1 MKRFFNCLIL
11 CGLVFLTA
19 CSGGSP
25 KPPTVTPPPG
35 GDVWLITSFEASNS
49 NPIVNTVVS
58 VTAAVTLNGAPAPD
72 GTQVEF
78 TANGGVFTSNGQTLA
93 TVLTT
98 GGEASINFGA
108 TDDGVYT
115 VQARV
120 KTLTRQVQIA
130 YRNPDNTGG
139 LQMWSINPREG
150 SYTGG
155 EPVVITGKGI
165 VNPVEVFFTVQGTQY
180 QAIVDSVIQSVPA
193 DSEGTI
199 TIRTP
204 YPSAADTSITSPAD
218 VRVTVKV
225 GTPDEE
231 SQSYPQVFT
240 YISDS
245 VTAGVPV
252 IYGVEPYSGRSAGG
266 ESVTILGLNFAV
278 DEAKALVKNFDEVYF
293 TFNGQD
299 LLAQV
304 ERWSENQ
311 IEVITPRFSLLPL
324 TSNQNAGVK
333 LTRVGDDSVVKNDI
347 FIVKS
352 DIAQPEITGI
362 SPTAGPM
369 DGGTLVTITGHGFEI
384 PIQVLF
390 GTWEATGCQVI
401 DDQSLADNDII
412 TCLTPDLS
420 QQGQVPPYAVTVQV
434 TNLQT
439 GNTATSAQTFTFG
452 ETLYISQANPT
463 EGQIGDLLTL
473 FGAGFEDPLTVWF
486 ANNIEFDVIA
496 VTGTELTLRSPTS
509 LAPTCGDRTGN
520 FRVVLNESNREATG
534 GNYTLLG
541 SNPTVTH
548 VDPIFVDEIDFGNG
562 VVPGEIDIY
571 GVRFAENLLV
581 RINNFTIAPIDT
593 EVISPEHIHIS
604 QIPAPNDFGLVFN
617 TGSCTTGTGLQ
628 GIRNEP
634 TPVNVTV
641 RNLPLGCESTL
652 SQGLV
657 YIPED
662 QTCVAAPAI
671 QLILNTSFPATAA
684 TTCSA
689 PEPLTIANNG
699 AGALEVQTVLLQ
711 GRFLLRRGCGKSERG
726 PVHGGAVQRQYH
738 PAGLLLPRQSERVE
752 LPRRARRHEQ
762 RCGQPGSAQPF
773 GHRSDPPGDH
783 DQPDQRSGLAVRVTM
798 AAGTCGPVADHDH
811 HQLRRQRSH
820 AAERELV
827 GRNTVP
833 DGQPTVPEFHHDSR
847 PGL

>member
-11 CGLVFLTA
+11 FGLVVSVG

-35 GDVWLITSFEASNS
+35 GDVWLITALQASNS
-49 NPIVNTVVS
+49 NPIVNTVVA

-78 TANGGVFTSNGQTLA
+78 SANGGVFTSNGQTLA

-98 GGEASINFGA
+98 GGEASIIFGA

-120 KTLTRQVQIA
+120 RTVTRQVQVS

-139 LQMWSINPREG
+139 LQMWSVNPREG
-150 SYTGG
+150 SYVGG
-155 EPVVITGKGI
+155 EQVVLAGKGI
-165 VNPVEVFFTVQGTQY
+165 VNPVEVYFTVQGTQY
-180 QAIVDSVIQSVPA
+180 QAIVDSVVQSVPA

-204 YPSAADTSITSPAD
+204 YPSAANTNITSPAD
-218 VRVTVKV
+218 IRVIVRV

-231 SQSYPQVFT
+231 SQTYPQVFT
-240 YISDS
+240 FISDS
-245 VTAGVPV
+245 VTVGVPV

-304 ERWSENQ
+304 ERWSANQ
-311 IEVITPRFSLLPL
+311 IEVVTPRFSLLPL

-333 LTRVGDDSVVKNDI
+333 LTRVGDDNVVKNDV

-352 DIAQPEITGI
+352 DIAEPEITGI

-412 TCLTPDLS
+412 TCLTPDIS
-420 QQGQVPPYAVTVQV
+420 QQGQIPPFAVTVQV

-439 GNTATSAQTFTFG
+439 GNTTTSAQTFTFG
-452 ETLYISQANPT
+452 ETLYVSQANPT

-486 ANNIEFDVIA
+486 SGNIEFDVIA

-509 LAPTCGDRTGN
+509 LAPTCGDRSGG
-520 FRVVLNESNREATG
+520 FRVVLNESNREASG

-541 SNPTVTH
+541 SNPTVTS
-548 VDPIFVDEIDFGNG
+548 VDPIFVEETDFGNG

-571 GVRFAENLLV
+571 GVRFADNLLV
-581 RINNFTIAPIDT
+581 RINNYTIAPADT
-593 EVISPEHIHIS
+593 EVDLAGAHPHPPDSRAQRFRALSSTPD
-604 QIPAPNDFGLVFN
+604 PAP
-617 TGSCTTGTGLQ
+617 
-628 GIRNEP
+628 P
-634 TPVNVTV
+634 TPVW
-641 RNLPLGCESTL
+641 
-652 SQGLV
+652 
-657 YIPED
+657 
-662 QTCVAAPAI
+662 
-671 QLILNTSFPATAA
+671 
-684 TTCSA
+684 
-689 PEPLTIANNG
+689 
-699 AGALEVQTVLLQ
+699 
-711 GRFLLRRGCGKSERG
+711 RG
-726 PVHGGAVQRQYH
+726 
-738 PAGLLLPRQSERVE
+738 
-752 LPRRARRHEQ
+752 
-762 RCGQPGSAQPF
+762 
-773 GHRSDPPGDH
+773 
-783 DQPDQRSGLAVRVTM
+783 SGT
-798 AAGTCGPVADHDH
+798 
-811 HQLRRQRSH
+811 
-820 AAERELV
+820 
-827 GRNTVP
+827 
-833 DGQPTVPEFHHDSR
+833 SR
-847 PGL
+847 PRST